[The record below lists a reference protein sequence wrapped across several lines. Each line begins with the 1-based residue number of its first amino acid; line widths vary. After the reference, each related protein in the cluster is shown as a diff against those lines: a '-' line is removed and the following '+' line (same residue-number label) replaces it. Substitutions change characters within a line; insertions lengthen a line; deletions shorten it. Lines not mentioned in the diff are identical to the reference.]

1 MELGTKGKA
10 TSTQPRCPENINPCL
25 CNSCTDESKD
35 RRDSALFQPT
45 KLPGQSWR
53 STACYNSAGQ
63 GAFGKAGNVKHEVGV
78 WKTIAA
84 AIRALAG
91 LVALIKLQ
99 QQQH

>member
-1 MELGTKGKA
+1 MKVKIAETVPCSSQQSSLGSHGDPRHAITAQAREFLGK
-10 TSTQPRCPENINPCL
+10 Q
-25 CNSCTDESKD
+25 
-35 RRDSALFQPT
+35 
-45 KLPGQSWR
+45 
-53 STACYNSAGQ
+53 
-63 GAFGKAGNVKHEVGV
+63 GNVKHEVGV